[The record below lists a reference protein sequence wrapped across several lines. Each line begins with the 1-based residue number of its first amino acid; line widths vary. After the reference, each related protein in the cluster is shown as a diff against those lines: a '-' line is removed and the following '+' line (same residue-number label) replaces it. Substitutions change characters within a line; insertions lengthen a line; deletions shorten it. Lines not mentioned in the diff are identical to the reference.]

1 MKTNKH
7 KDLLLNCQNIVIFR
21 TDKLGDMILTLP
33 MFKLLRYLN
42 PNANLHLFHSDYTE
56 PILKFIDKKYNLIYH
71 NINSKDT
78 DQKTISE
85 ILKEI
90 KPEIIFNP
98 RPKLNEAIAGFFS
111 SAKLRVGTGYRYY
124 SFLYNHK
131 VYEHRKIGLKNEAE
145 YNLSLIES
153 LLNKEDKDLIDK
165 NNIYSL
171 INFEISKELKLQL
184 KTKLK
189 ALGVNFTKRPIIL
202 HPSTGGSAKEWHP
215 TYFGKLAKR
224 LSREFNNNI
233 LITGIEEDSL
243 NCKKVEIESVYSKN
257 LCGKLTLE
265 EMIILISISKLVVA
279 NSTGILHIAAAC
291 GIPIVGL
298 YPNST
303 NIGPKRWS
311 PFTENKIILCPP
323 FIDDEIAK
331 DDMNMIKI
339 EDVMAACRIL
349 MKQTIK
355 INKYE

>member
-7 KDLLLNCQNIVIFR
+7 KDLLLNCQNIVVFR

-33 MFKLLRYLN
+33 MFKLLRHLN
-42 PNANLHLFHSDYTE
+42 PNANLHLIHSNYTK
-56 PILKFIDKKYNLIYH
+56 PILSFIDKSYNIIFH
-71 NINSKDT
+71 NINSEDNNK
-78 DQKTISE
+78 KTISE
-85 ILKEI
+85 LLKEI
-90 KPEIIFNP
+90 KPDIIFNP
-98 RPKLNEAIAGFFS
+98 RPKFNETIAGYFS
-111 SAKLRVGTGYRYY
+111 DAKLRVGTGYRYY

-131 VYEHRKIGLKNEAE
+131 VYEHRKVGLKNEAE

-153 LLNKEDKDLIDK
+153 FLTTDEIDK
-165 NNIYSL
+165 LDKSTLYSL
-171 INFEISKELKLQL
+171 IKFEIKKEQKTQL

-189 ALGVNFTKRPIIL
+189 ELGVNFSKMPIIL
-202 HPSTGGSAKEWHP
+202 HPSTGGSAREWRP

-265 EMIILISISKLVVA
+265 EMIILISISKLVIA
-279 NSTGILHIAAAC
+279 NSTGILHLAATC
-291 GIPIVGL
+291 GVPIVGL
-298 YPNST
+298 YPNSA

-311 PFTENKIILCPP
+311 PFTDKKIILSPP

-331 DDMNMIKI
+331 DDMNMIKV
-339 EDVMAACRIL
+339 EDVLAACRIFL
-349 MKQTIK
+349 KKTIK
-355 INKYE
+355 NN